1 MCNCATTRIS
11 GLVVAKR
18 SSHRGKPSLN
28 PRRSTFCLSCCHET
42 SDSKATGGGRG
53 HKVIYRWYWMVL
65 LEWAEC
71 YEIEGKRTMLSD
83 CIYFPCY
90 YYFYFYLSVFRLCLF
105 DVSSLNVEYLQKC
118 LVMMTAFGR
127 CRADGRGASQSHNHL
142 RSCKVWGKIGEG

>member
-11 GLVVAKR
+11 GLVVAKW

-71 YEIEGKRTMLSD
+71 YEIEGKRTMLSRTRSRLY
-83 CIYFPCY
+83 IFPLLLLLL
-90 YYFYFYLSVFRLCLF
+90 FLLVSVSFILIWRFFLEHG
-105 DVSSLNVEYLQKC
+105 VSSEVPSDDDRLWL
-118 LVMMTAFGR
+118 LS
-127 CRADGRGASQSHNHL
+127 CR
-142 RSCKVWGKIGEG
+142 W